1 MTVGDFSLFDL
12 LSFDQ
17 LDDSSLSSFFSL
29 FRPNNLTSSVW
40 TSLSSIV
47 HRHLHPHPHPQTQTQ
62 TQSQPHL
69 PPTPNIVIE
78 LPPDQVG
85 YKGLFSHLRTTNSK
99 SKITDLVKVTASST
113 SKYFGDRPEHVLE
126 WNVNNNW
133 LSDDDPGQ
141 WIDLDLKGKS
151 FILNSVAFMVN
162 CCCFPQRWHLS
173 GFDQSG
179 TETVVFT
186 NVSDLSLNSHQKPVL
201 VSVPNQ
207 KPFSRYKIV
216 ADERN
221 FQGSNC
227 FCLYSIELFGTLVS
241 ELQ

>member
-29 FRPNNLTSSVW
+29 FPPNNLTLSVW

-47 HRHLHPHPHPQTQTQ
+47 HRHPHPQTQTQ
-62 TQSQPHL
+62 SPPHFPL
-69 PPTPNIVIE
+69 KPNILIE

-85 YKGLFSHLRTTNSK
+85 YEGLFSHLRTTNSD
-99 SKITDLVKVTASST
+99 STITDLVKVTASS
-113 SKYFGDRPEHVLE
+113 SLMYCSPEHVLE
-126 WNVNNNW
+126 WNTNDYWYSQN
-133 LSDDDPGQ
+133 DPGQ

-151 FILNSVAFMVN
+151 FILNSVAFMVRK
-162 CCCFPQRWHLS
+162 CCFPKKWHLS

-186 NVSDLSLNSHQKPVL
+186 NVSDQSLNSHQKPVL

-207 KPFSRYKIV
+207 KPFSRYRIV

-221 FQGSNC
+221 FHGHNE